1 MSLLVSLRSET
12 LKLKRTLSI
21 YLCILAAAFGP
32 FMTFMEYI
40 NLDPATPKG
49 QPWTDHFLRGRE
61 PLCAALF
68 PLYVILICTLIL
80 QIEYR
85 DKTWKQVLS
94 SPQRMINIFL
104 AKFITLQ
111 FMILLFLIVYNL
123 FAAITALGAALMHPG
138 LYAGKIDLY
147 KIITINAQTYFL
159 ILGVSVVQFWL
170 SLRFKNFITPLAI
183 GFGLWFLAPMM
194 VFEFNWRI
202 VEQYPYAFTML
213 SVLPQYKA
221 NVISYQWYSIA
232 TAIVFLSL
240 AFVDFSSRKTRT

>member
-1 MSLLVSLRSET
+1 MSLLISLRSEN

-21 YLCILAAAFGP
+21 YLCVLAAAFGP
-32 FMTFMEYI
+32 LMTFMEYI

-49 QPWTDHFLRGRE
+49 LPWTEHFLRGRE

-68 PLYVILICTLIL
+68 PLYVILVCTLIL

-85 DKTWKQVLS
+85 DKTWKQVLT
-94 SPQRMINIFL
+94 SPQKMINIFL

-111 FMILLFLIVYNL
+111 FMILAFLIAYNL
-123 FAAITALGAALMHPG
+123 FMTITALGATLMQPG
-138 LYAGKIDLY
+138 LYTGKIELY
-147 KIITINAQTYFL
+147 QILSINAQTYFL
-159 ILGVSVVQFWL
+159 ILGVSAVQFWL

-194 VFEFNWRI
+194 VFEFNWKI

-221 NVISYQWYSIA
+221 HVISYQWYSIA
-232 TAIVFLSL
+232 TAAVFLIL
-240 AFVDFSSRKTRT
+240 AFVDFSNRKVRT